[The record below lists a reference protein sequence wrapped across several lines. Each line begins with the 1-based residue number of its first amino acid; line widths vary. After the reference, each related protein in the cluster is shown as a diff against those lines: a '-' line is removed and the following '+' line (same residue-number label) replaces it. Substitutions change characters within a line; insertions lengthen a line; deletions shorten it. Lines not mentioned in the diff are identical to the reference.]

1 MENLLLSEEMIAE
14 MEELKNSEAVKLAR
28 KEVRLRYKERQKLY
42 TLRNLKKRG
51 EELLEMGVTM
61 DNIEEMM
68 HDFYLNNLDMLDLYY

>member
-68 HDFYLNNLDMLDLYY
+68 DDFYLNKLDMLDLYY